1 MGLRG
6 RGDPAGVLA
15 RGRVAPWPVNA
26 CPASNATS
34 SSPRQ
39 AGTRQM
45 TSRTHQVGV
54 RCRSLM
60 H

>member
-6 RGDPAGVLA
+6 RGDPTGVLA
-15 RGRVAPWPVNA
+15 RGWVAPRPVNA

-34 SSPRQ
+34 SSPWQ

-45 TSRTHQVGV
+45 TSRIHQVGV